1 MPPLLKIRTE
11 RGQMSAIERRIADFI
26 LDNAHLLRD
35 YSSQQLASALGIS
48 QSSVVKFSQKLGFKG
63 YPDLKYSIGQ
73 DVARVGADPQQ
84 APDEPDSADHYLRL
98 GDTLRRSKAQAE
110 EETRQANPREEIER
124 IVQLLDGAPKLFVYG
139 LGDDGL
145 FAREFADTLPLIPN
159 LRADWEQHPPGLLGT
174 LTLERWHQTGRAVLI
189 GDAAHAMVPFHGQGM
204 NCAFEDC
211 VSLARHLQEADDL
224 EGAFAAFEA
233 ERKPNARAIQ
243 QMALENYLEMRDRV
257 ADPAFLLQREL
268 EQELQRRWPTRFVPH
283 YTMVTFLHTPY
294 AEALRRTEIQRD
306 LLVAATAGHDSLDNI
321 DWATLEAQIHAQLPV
336 LEGAH

>member
-1 MPPLLKIRTE
+1 MNRRAPLGEDIAFLDHSYKELEIPPAAHGGFR
-11 RGQMSAIERRIADFI
+11 IER
-26 LDNAHLLRD
+26 NALHIWPRGHYMHRPAQPRRHLHRHPVPAQPGRSQLRD
-35 YSSQQLASALGIS
+35 
-48 QSSVVKFSQKLGFKG
+48 
-63 YPDLKYSIGQ
+63 GQ
-73 DVARVGADPQQ
+73 YRCAGRA
-84 APDEPDSADHYLRL
+84 
-98 GDTLRRSKAQAE
+98 
-110 EETRQANPREEIER
+110 
-124 IVQLLDGAPKLFVYG
+124 
-139 LGDDGL
+139 L
-145 FAREFADTLPLIPN
+145 FAREFADALPLIPN

-174 LTLERWHQTGRAVLI
+174 LTLERWHQQGRAVLI

-211 VSLARHLQEADDL
+211 VALARHLMDADDL
-224 EGAFAAFEA
+224 QGAFAAFEA

-294 AEALRRTEIQRD
+294 AEALRRTELQRD
-306 LLVAATAGHDSLDNI
+306 MLVAATTGHDSLDNI
-321 DWATLEAQIHAQLPV
+321 DWAALEAQIHAQLPV